1 MGENGK
7 RISTLLSE
15 LTNRN
20 IICTRSYAMKLKGLA
35 TGERGDSLIQGICR
49 CVWCKWFGVWAHLF
63 WNLLWIVAIAVW
75 HGAQLGLGIYGFKK
89 RNGRFDSNSKAL
101 LWKADAGAA
110 SLVWERV

>member
-7 RISTLLSE
+7 RISTLLSV

-49 CVWCKWFGVWAHLF
+49 CVRRKWFWSVSPRVLKFGMDFSHC
-63 WNLLWIVAIAVW
+63 
-75 HGAQLGLGIYGFKK
+75 GLKWGTVGSRYGFKK
-89 RNGRFDSNSKAL
+89 RNFSF
-101 LWKADAGAA
+101 
-110 SLVWERV
+110 VTHV

>member
-35 TGERGDSLIQGICR
+35 TGVRGDSLIQGICR

-75 HGAQLGLGIYGFKK
+75 RGAQLGLGM
-89 RNGRFDSNSKAL
+89 AL
-101 LWKADAGAA
+101 KNEMGA
-110 SLVWERV
+110 SIVILKPSSERLTLERPV

>member
-35 TGERGDSLIQGICR
+35 TGVRGDSLIQGICR
-49 CVWCKWFGVWAHLF
+49 CVWCKWFGVRAHLF

-75 HGAQLGLGIYGFKK
+75 HGAQLGLGMALKNEMG
-89 RNGRFDSNSKAL
+89 DSNSKAL

-110 SLVWERV
+110 SLVRERV